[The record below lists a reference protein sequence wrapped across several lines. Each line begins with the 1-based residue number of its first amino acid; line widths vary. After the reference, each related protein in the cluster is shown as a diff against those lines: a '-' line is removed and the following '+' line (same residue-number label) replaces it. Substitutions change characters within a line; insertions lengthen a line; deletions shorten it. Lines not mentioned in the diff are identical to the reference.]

1 MLTRFENYLRN
12 IKGYSERTSSEYIKD
27 LRGFARWIK
36 HYYPSVRWSTLE
48 REHIDAYITARAS
61 ANIAPATTNRELAAI
76 SALYRYFQREGLTD
90 RNPAKYMSRRK
101 TPKNIPS
108 TIPTEDLKQAYAN
121 AYGLVKV
128 WIGLLATTG
137 MRISEMQLLKWED
150 IDFEH
155 NLIEIKGKGK
165 KERLLHTTSEALEQL
180 RALKARSCV
189 SGFIFGHYGQREM
202 RYQIFKALQPY
213 STAKQLSPHAIR
225 HTFATNLAT
234 NGVNVSTIASI
245 LGHNHIETTQKYI
258 DLSQARRE
266 VANRYSII

>member
-12 IKGYSERTSSEYIKD
+12 IKGYSERTSSEYLKD
-27 LRGFARWIK
+27 LHGFARWIK

-101 TPKNIPS
+101 TPTNIPS
-108 TIPTEDLKQAYAN
+108 TIPTEDLKQAYEHAF
-121 AYGLVKV
+121 GLVKV

-150 IDFEH
+150 IDFDH

-165 KERLLHTTSEALEQL
+165 KERLLHTTSEALAQL
-180 RALKARSCV
+180 RELKTRCCV
-189 SGFIFGHYGQREM
+189 SGFIFGHYGQREI
-202 RYQIFKALQPY
+202 RYQIWKALKPFCN
-213 STAKQLSPHAIR
+213 AKQLSPHAIR

-234 NGVNVSTIASI
+234 NGVNVTTIASI

>member
-1 MLTRFENYLRN
+1 
-12 IKGYSERTSSEYIKD
+12 
-27 LRGFARWIK
+27 
-36 HYYPSVRWSTLE
+36 
-48 REHIDAYITARAS
+48 
-61 ANIAPATTNRELAAI
+61 
-76 SALYRYFQREGLTD
+76 
-90 RNPAKYMSRRK
+90 MSRRK

-165 KERLLHTTSEALEQL
+165 KERIVHTTSDALEQL
-180 RALKARSCV
+180 RDLKARCCV

-234 NGVNVSTIASI
+234 NGVNVTTIASI